1 MSGVRYVGAPGTPI
15 SDKQA
20 RVLGND
26 LDTIARSLGREIRSL
41 NKHEVYE
48 WAKTHKSSALGRYVF
63 RKDQAEA
70 AEKYYL
76 DLCGRVLRSIHV
88 VVVHVQGTGKTF
100 IPKKSVRVWQTS
112 DAVPERSER
121 PQRAQVVRADLLR
134 SDPMMV
140 SAIARKIREVDGS
153 IRGLEQLLLGYRPLP
168 DITKLA
174 KDLRAV
180 MSRYLDNVKEE
191 AAE

>member
-1 MSGVRYVGAPGTPI
+1 MKGIRYVGAPGAPI

-20 RVLGND
+20 RLLGTD
-26 LDTIARSLGREIRSL
+26 LDTIAQSLDREIRSL

-48 WAKTHKSSALGRYVF
+48 WVKAHKSSALGRYVF
-63 RKDQAEA
+63 RKDQSEA

-88 VVVHVQGTGKTF
+88 VVVHVQGSGKSA

-112 DAVPERSER
+112 DMVPERNER

-180 MSRYLDNVKEE
+180 MSRYLDSVKEE